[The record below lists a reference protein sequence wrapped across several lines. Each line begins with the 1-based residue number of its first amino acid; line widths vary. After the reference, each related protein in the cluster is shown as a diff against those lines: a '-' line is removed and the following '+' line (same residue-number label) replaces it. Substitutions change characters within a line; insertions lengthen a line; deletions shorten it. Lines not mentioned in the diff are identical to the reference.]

1 MHFPAPLLADVQIH
15 RMGTLVRID
24 LLKETHGLEFVGLDD
39 IQPTL
44 FVDQA
49 SEAADG
55 PAAAGAKRAADEDA
69 KTILSEVLQRE
80 KITSVDDD
88 TDEATAPKRNKG
100 KQRASYFDLDD
111 SVQRRN
117 SQLAEEQE
125 NAAFDEQGYLDAF
138 VDEHGEVAS
147 LLEWKP
153 ETSSQHNLTPEV
165 STSTPPE
172 TQAKLPALVEVL
184 YAYQLALLHS
194 NGPPVTSAWLLTS
207 VARSMSKP
215 PSVPASSAALTDVL
229 RTGFRRGLTYPLH
242 RSWKMCVRALDDLIE
257 GLSSGGRAWVINSVK
272 AVETCLQESEEH
284 IQDGPDEAE
293 RYGKVRSRL
302 IVPLMGSLQHLDG
315 SSVDFLVAQ
324 LESTKPKLT
333 KSLVG
338 PGWDLELLEQMAT
351 EVLEE
356 QAENAVER

>member
-1 MHFPAPLLADVQIH
+1 
-15 RMGTLVRID
+15 MGTLVRID
-24 LLKETHGLEFVGLDD
+24 LVKETHGLEFVGLDD

-55 PAAAGAKRAADEDA
+55 SATAGAKRAADEDA

-88 TDEATAPKRNKG
+88 ADEATAPKRNKG
-100 KQRASYFDLDD
+100 KQKASYFDLDD
-111 SVQRRN
+111 AVQRRN
-117 SQLAEEQE
+117 SQMAEELE

-138 VDEHGEVAS
+138 VDEHGEVGS

-153 ETSSQHNLTPEV
+153 ETNSQHDLTLDV
-165 STSTPPE
+165 STSTSPE

-207 VARSMSKP
+207 LARSMSKP

-302 IVPLMGSLQHLDG
+302 IVPLLASLQHLDG

-338 PGWDLELLEQMAT
+338 PAWDLELLEQMAT

>member
-1 MHFPAPLLADVQIH
+1 MAGVQIH
-15 RMGTLVRID
+15 RTGTLVRVD
-24 LLKETHGLEFVGLDD
+24 LVKETHGLDFIGLDD

-49 SEAADG
+49 SEAAG
-55 PAAAGAKRAADEDA
+55 GSATASAKRAADEDA

-88 TDEATAPKRNKG
+88 ADEATASKRNKD
-100 KQRASYFDLDD
+100 KQKASYFELDEN
-111 SVQRRN
+111 VQRRN

-138 VDEHGEVAS
+138 VDEHGEVGA

-153 ETSSQHNLTPEV
+153 ETNSQHDPTPEV
-165 STSTPPE
+165 STLTPPE
-172 TQAKLPALVEVL
+172 TQAKLPALAEVL

-207 VARSMSKP
+207 LARSMSKP

-257 GLSSGGRAWVINSVK
+257 GLSSGGRAWVIDSVK
-272 AVETCLQESEEH
+272 GVDTCLQESEEH
-284 IQDGPDEAE
+284 MQDGPDEAE

-302 IVPLMGSLQHLDG
+302 IIPLMDSLQHLHG
-315 SSVDFLVAQ
+315 STVETLVTELQSVK
-324 LESTKPKLT
+324 STLT

-338 PGWDLELLEQMAT
+338 PTWDLELLEQMAT